1 MEIQN
6 PCLDFGGTRD
16 QNHLAPETTTPWNNW
31 AHLIHLRFNYVFAIK
46 IINKIV
52 LQFTSPLRPSKNR
65 VKKCQGGW
73 MINWRDIR
81 KKMCL
86 KKKSSSHFTRKFRE
100 ITLRFQ
106 VNFDPHSEHSLR
118 TLAPNK
124 SNSVPIIIRDQ
135 TWLIFLDY
143 NHGSLIVTT
152 QETTGIVK
160 PVLEQGLHWVSHG
173 MLYYMVNRHE
183 HVLII
188 WINTHAF
195 PMISI

>member
-1 MEIQN
+1 MNNSPGLRELWILACSLCLFLATLALNTVGIQARSVMEIQN
-6 PCLDFGGTRD
+6 PCLDFGGTSD

-86 KKKSSSHFTRKFRE
+86 KKKVRAILLENFVKLHYVFKSILIRTANTVCAR
-100 ITLRFQ
+100 LRQINQIQFQ
-106 VNFDPHSEHSLR
+106 
-118 TLAPNK
+118 
-124 SNSVPIIIRDQ
+124 
-135 TWLIFLDY
+135 
-143 NHGSLIVTT
+143 
-152 QETTGIVK
+152 
-160 PVLEQGLHWVSHG
+160 
-173 MLYYMVNRHE
+173 
-183 HVLII
+183 
-188 WINTHAF
+188 
-195 PMISI
+195 